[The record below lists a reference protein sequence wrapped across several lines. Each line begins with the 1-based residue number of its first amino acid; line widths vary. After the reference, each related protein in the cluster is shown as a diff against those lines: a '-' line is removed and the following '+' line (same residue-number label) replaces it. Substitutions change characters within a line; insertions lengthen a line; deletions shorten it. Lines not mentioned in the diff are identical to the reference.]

1 MVALLDEVTQK
12 NVNAWLDG
20 NYDEK
25 SKEQIRLLLKSNQKE
40 LADAFYTTLSF
51 GTAGMRGIMGVG
63 SNRMNVYTV
72 RCATQGLANAIKH
85 FGHPSQSV
93 FIGYDCRHNSRLF
106 AEEAAKV
113 LAANGLSVHICQE
126 LRPTPFV
133 SFGCRALGCSAAIM
147 ITASHNPPQYNGYK
161 VYWSDG
167 GQVVPPYDQAITEEI
182 EKIVDIAG
190 VSVLTDLNSPF
201 IHWVGPEL
209 DERYLEAIGTLQLY
223 PEENRRYGR
232 ELKVIY
238 SSLHGTG
245 ITLIPTALER
255 QGFTACEVV
264 AEQAVPDGDFP
275 TAPKPNPEEEAALA
289 LGIALLE
296 KREADLLIATDPDA
310 DRIGVALRH
319 NGAVH
324 HLSGNQLAALCLEH
338 VCKGLERSGRASQE
352 STFVKS
358 IGTTELFAKVAASHG
373 FPCINTL
380 TGFKYIAELIHR
392 WEDASSATGHK
403 FIFGAEESC
412 GYLLGSIVRD
422 KDAVSTSA
430 LVCEMALQAKWAGK
444 TLIDLLHALWWRHG
458 VFFETVLSVAFE
470 ESKAGRERMSHAT
483 AGLRTAP
490 PALIA
495 GVAVVAVEDYLA
507 QTSRNILSGEI
518 TPLSLPQAD
527 GLLLWLADDTKI
539 LVRPSGTEPKVKLYI
554 GVKEAASGDITAA
567 EHAAKE
573 KGRRIQQAIQEL
585 LITQSEY
592 RIRI

>member
-1 MVALLDEVTQK
+1 MVELLDEVTK
-12 NVNAWLDG
+12 RNVNDWLAG

-25 SKEQIRLLLKSNQKE
+25 SKEQIRQLLKSNPKE
-40 LADAFYTTLSF
+40 LANAFYTTLSF

-72 RCATQGLANAIKH
+72 RCATQGLANAVRH

-113 LAANGLSVHICQE
+113 LAANGLSAYICQE

-167 GQVVPPYDQAITEEI
+167 GQVVPPYDQAVTEEM
-182 EKIVDIAG
+182 EKIKNLTAVR
-190 VSVLTDLNSPF
+190 VLADLNSPL

-209 DERYLEAIGTLQLY
+209 DALYLEAIEALQLY
-223 PEENRRYGR
+223 PEENKRYGH

-245 ITLIPTALER
+245 ITLIPTALDR
-255 QGFTACEVV
+255 QGFSACEVV
-264 AEQAVPDGDFP
+264 AEQAVPDGNFP

-289 LGIALLE
+289 LGIALLK
-296 KREADLLIATDPDA
+296 KREADILIATDPDA
-310 DRIGVALRH
+310 DRIGVALLH
-319 NGAVH
+319 SGAVH

-338 VCKGLERSGRASQE
+338 ICKGLERSEIASKE
-352 STFVKS
+352 FAFVKS
-358 IGTTELFAKVAASHG
+358 IGTTELFTKVATSHG

-380 TGFKYIAELIHR
+380 TGFKYIAELIHL
-392 WEDASSATGHK
+392 WEDVGSCAGYK

-430 LVCEMALQAKWAGK
+430 LVCEMALQAKRAGK
-444 TLIDLLHALWWRHG
+444 TLIDLLHELWRRHG

-470 ESKAGRERMSHAT
+470 ESKAGRERMSYAT
-483 AGLRTAP
+483 AGLRTTP

-495 GVAVVAVEDYLA
+495 GVSVIAIEDYLA
-507 QTSRNILSGEI
+507 QTSRNILSGVI
-518 TPLSLPQAD
+518 TPLSLPPAD
-527 GLLLWLADDTKI
+527 GLLLWLADGTKI

-554 GVKEAASGDITAA
+554 GVEEKLSGGITAA
-567 EHAAKE
+567 EQTAKE
-573 KGRRIQQAIQEL
+573 KAKRIQQAMQEL
-585 LITQSEY
+585 LIN
-592 RIRI
+592 